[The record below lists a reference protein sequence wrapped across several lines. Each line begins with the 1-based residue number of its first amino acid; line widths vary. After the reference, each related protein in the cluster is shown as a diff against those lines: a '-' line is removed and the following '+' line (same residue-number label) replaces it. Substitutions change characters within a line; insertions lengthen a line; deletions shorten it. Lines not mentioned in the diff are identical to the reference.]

1 MVVGPAL
8 HSHRLSW
15 QTTPASR
22 WLSPTYTND
31 FTFEIEM
38 ELVSPCVL
46 PCQNG
51 NCVNKTDKVEKTGMT
66 TEKYRGNVI
75 SITAAL
81 KSAGQ
86 VSAAKVKKAGFN
98 YPMLECS

>member
-1 MVVGPAL
+1 
-8 HSHRLSW
+8 
-15 QTTPASR
+15 
-22 WLSPTYTND
+22 
-31 FTFEIEM
+31 M

-66 TEKYRGNVI
+66 TEKYRGNAI

-86 VSAAKVKKAGFN
+86 VSAATCAASRPETVRYGGSA
-98 YPMLECS
+98 

>member
-22 WLSPTYTND
+22 WLSPTYTNY
-31 FTFEIEM
+31 FTFEIEIEIEIEM

-46 PCQNG
+46 PLPEWQLLEQN
-51 NCVNKTDKVEKTGMT
+51 
-66 TEKYRGNVI
+66 
-75 SITAAL
+75 
-81 KSAGQ
+81 
-86 VSAAKVKKAGFN
+86 
-98 YPMLECS
+98 